1 MEPLEIGSRL
11 RKLRRE
17 KHMSLTV
24 LANKSGVSTG
34 LISQIERDLVAPSV
48 VSLYH
53 IAQALDTD
61 ISYFFSSS
69 APPYTIQRRGTHH
82 TLITNNG
89 LNRHQLL
96 STERADRAL
105 DLVHLTLKGGEVYD
119 RECIAH
125 EGEECC
131 YVLSGTLTFL
141 IDDEELTLEA
151 GDSICF
157 SSTHP
162 HLHLNT
168 HEEDC
173 VYIWAIAPN
182 FF

>member
-69 APPYTIQRRGTHH
+69 VPPYTIQRGGTHR
-82 TLITNNG
+82 TIITNSG

-96 STERADRAL
+96 STERP
-105 DLVHLTLKGGEVYD
+105 
-119 RECIAH
+119 
-125 EGEECC
+125 
-131 YVLSGTLTFL
+131 
-141 IDDEELTLEA
+141 A
-151 GDSICF
+151 GPWIW
-157 SSTHP
+157 ST
-162 HLHLNT
+162 
-168 HEEDC
+168 
-173 VYIWAIAPN
+173 
-182 FF
+182 